1 MNFAS
6 HNGNLFEVIELEK
19 FENSEERIG
28 PEVRGGNEDEI
39 KIHSAF
45 ICLKCNRKVRTRQDI
60 IIIYFYF

>member
-19 FENSEERIG
+19 FEISEERIG
-28 PEVRGGNEDEI
+28 PEVCCGNEDEI

-45 ICLKCNRKVRTRQDI
+45 ICLKCNRKVRTRH
-60 IIIYFYF
+60 YFR